1 VSDKTGLLDLGK
13 SLVTLGF
20 DLVASGGTAT
30 SLRGAGLKVK
40 DVSEITGAPEML
52 GGRVKTL
59 HPAVHAGILSRTTEP
74 RRRSFQRIKRRSRRE
89 RMRSLSSHPAKS
101 TILIRNC
108 KTRHGLAIKK
118 PT

>member
-40 DVSEITGAPEML
+40 DVSEITGAP
-52 GGRVKTL
+52 RCWVD
-59 HPAVHAGILSRTTEP
+59 V
-74 RRRSFQRIKRRSRRE
+74 
-89 RMRSLSSHPAKS
+89 
-101 TILIRNC
+101 
-108 KTRHGLAIKK
+108 
-118 PT
+118 